1 MKIERA
7 TQLLFLLLIS
17 QGGNA
22 AYANLPRGASASP
35 VQVSA
40 QANKITVSGTVVDVN
55 GEPLVGVSVLEKG
68 TGNGTITDMDGNF
81 TLSAG
86 EGAALE
92 ISYVGYQNLTVSAKE
107 TLGVLVMKEDTE
119 QLDEVVVTALGI
131 KRSQKALSYNVQEV
145 KNDVLTKVKDA
156 NFVNSL
162 NGKVAGVSIQRSAS
176 GVGGGTRVVMRG
188 NKSIKGDNNVLYVID
203 GVPMGNQADRTGD
216 GTGFG
221 AGRTSSEGIASFNP
235 EDIESLSVLTG
246 PSAAALY
253 GANAANGVI
262 LITTKK
268 GAAGKVNVNV
278 SSSAEFSNPFVL
290 PRFQNTYG
298 NVSGEAASWGEK
310 LPVPSSYNP
319 ADFFNTGT
327 TFTNSFNLSVGN
339 DKNQTYV
346 SGSAVNAKG
355 IVPNNKYHRYNAMV
369 RNTTKFFND
378 KLTMDLSASYVR
390 EYYNNMLSYGTYFNP
405 LLGAYLYPRGE
416 NFEKEKYFERNS
428 VQNNFAIK

>member
-7 TQLLFLLLIS
+7 TQLLFLLLVC

-22 AYANLPRGASASP
+22 AYANLPRGANEAS

-40 QANKITVSGTVVDVN
+40 QANKITVNGTVVDVN

-68 TGNGTITDMDGNF
+68 TSNGTITDIDGNF
-81 TLSAG
+81 TLSVS
-86 EGAALE
+86 EGSSLE
-92 ISYVGYQNLTVSAKE
+92 ISYVGYKSLTVSSKE
-107 TLGVLVMKEDTE
+107 ALGVLVMKEDSE
-119 QLDEVVVTALGI
+119 LLDEVVVTALGI

-145 KNDVLTKVKDA
+145 KNDALTKVKDA

-203 GVPMGNQADRTGD
+203 GVPMGNQADRSGD

-221 AGRTSSEGIASFNP
+221 AGRTSGEGIASFNP

-253 GANAANGVI
+253 GASAANGVI

-268 GAAGKVNVNV
+268 GAEGKVSVNV
-278 SSSAEFSNPFVL
+278 SSSAEFSKAFVL
-290 PRFQNTYG
+290 PKFQHTYG

-310 LPVPSSYNP
+310 LAMPTSY
-319 ADFFNTGT
+319 
-327 TFTNSFNLSVGN
+327 
-339 DKNQTYV
+339 
-346 SGSAVNAKG
+346 
-355 IVPNNKYHRYNAMV
+355 
-369 RNTTKFFND
+369 
-378 KLTMDLSASYVR
+378 
-390 EYYNNMLSYGTYFNP
+390 
-405 LLGAYLYPRGE
+405 
-416 NFEKEKYFERNS
+416 
-428 VQNNFAIK
+428 

>member
-1 MKIERA
+1 
-7 TQLLFLLLIS
+7 
-17 QGGNA
+17 
-22 AYANLPRGASASP
+22 
-35 VQVSA
+35 
-40 QANKITVSGTVVDVN
+40 
-55 GEPLVGVSVLEKG
+55 
-68 TGNGTITDMDGNF
+68 
-81 TLSAG
+81 
-86 EGAALE
+86 
-92 ISYVGYQNLTVSAKE
+92 
-107 TLGVLVMKEDTE
+107 MKEDTE

-298 NVSGEAASWGEK
+298 NVSGELPHGEK
-310 LPVPSSYNP
+310 NCRYLLRIIRPTSSIPEPLSPILLICLWEMTRTRRMCPVRRSMPRVSCPTTNTTATMPWCEILPSSS
-319 ADFFNTGT
+319 TI
-327 TFTNSFNLSVGN
+327 S
-339 DKNQTYV
+339 
-346 SGSAVNAKG
+346 
-355 IVPNNKYHRYNAMV
+355 
-369 RNTTKFFND
+369 
-378 KLTMDLSASYVR
+378 
-390 EYYNNMLSYGTYFNP
+390 
-405 LLGAYLYPRGE
+405 
-416 NFEKEKYFERNS
+416 
-428 VQNNFAIK
+428 

>member
-1 MKIERA
+1 M
-7 TQLLFLLLIS
+7 
-17 QGGNA
+17 
-22 AYANLPRGASASP
+22 
-35 VQVSA
+35 
-40 QANKITVSGTVVDVN
+40 
-55 GEPLVGVSVLEKG
+55 
-68 TGNGTITDMDGNF
+68 
-81 TLSAG
+81 
-86 EGAALE
+86 
-92 ISYVGYQNLTVSAKE
+92 
-107 TLGVLVMKEDTE
+107 
-119 QLDEVVVTALGI
+119 
-131 KRSQKALSYNVQEV
+131 
-145 KNDVLTKVKDA
+145 
-156 NFVNSL
+156 
-162 NGKVAGVSIQRSAS
+162 
-176 GVGGGTRVVMRG
+176 
-188 NKSIKGDNNVLYVID
+188 
-203 GVPMGNQADRTGD
+203 
-216 GTGFG
+216 
-221 AGRTSSEGIASFNP
+221 
-235 EDIESLSVLTG
+235 LTG

-369 RNTTKFFND
+369 RNT
-378 KLTMDLSASYVR
+378 
-390 EYYNNMLSYGTYFNP
+390 
-405 LLGAYLYPRGE
+405 AYSGGYPFSISGDIR
-416 NFEKEKYFERNS
+416 S
-428 VQNNFAIK
+428 VPS